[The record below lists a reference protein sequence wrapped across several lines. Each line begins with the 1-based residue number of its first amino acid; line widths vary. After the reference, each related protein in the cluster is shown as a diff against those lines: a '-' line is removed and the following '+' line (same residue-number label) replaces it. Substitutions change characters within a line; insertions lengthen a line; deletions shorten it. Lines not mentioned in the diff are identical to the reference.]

1 VNNGKYARFVAEAD
15 VAIVIVAD
23 CGVGSPVKVN
33 CGSVGAV
40 EVAGRP
46 EVLIETTPVKPFTGV
61 AVTV

>member
-1 VNNGKYARFVAEAD
+1 MAEAE

-23 CGVGSPVKVN
+23 CGVGSPLKVN

-46 EVLIETTPVKPFTGV
+46 DVLMETPPVKPFTGV
-61 AVTV
+61 TVTV

>member
-1 VNNGKYARFVAEAD
+1 LVAEAE

-46 EVLIETTPVKPFTGV
+46 EVLIDTTPMKPFKGV

>member
-1 VNNGKYARFVAEAD
+1 LVAEAEI
-15 VAIVIVAD
+15 AIEMVAD

-46 EVLIETTPVKPFTGV
+46 EVLIETTPAKPFKG
-61 AVTV
+61 VTVTV

>member
-1 VNNGKYARFVAEAD
+1 MAD
-15 VAIVIVAD
+15 VEVAIVIVAD
-23 CGVGSPVKVN
+23 CGVRSPVKVN
-33 CGSVGAV
+33 CGNVGAV